1 MDDQLNEAIGL
12 TKDIGHIN
20 EFLLKGLATEE
31 VQQRLTAQT
40 CVLLGRL
47 DDALIEIKEAACKS
61 SNIKAA

>member
-12 TKDIGHIN
+12 SKDIGHIN

-31 VQQRLTAQT
+31 VQQRLTAQA

-47 DDALIEIKEAACKS
+47 DDTLIEIKEAACKS